1 MSREAYPLSHRFLRG
16 RGRSQLSADDCGTIE
31 NLFHDVERFTTAH
44 TILERGDVLD
54 QSTLLIEGFVARVI
68 REEGKRHIV
77 ALHVP
82 GDFVDLHAFA
92 LKRLDHDVVSIG
104 PVQIGYVKHARL
116 EALIPKKPQLM
127 RMLWFSTLLDAAIH
141 REWILK
147 LEQLSADGRLA
158 HLIAETWQR
167 LDFVGLA
174 QPTGFAF
181 PLTQAELAD
190 ACGTTP
196 IHLNRVVR
204 KLRETGVADI
214 SRGRVSVLDHA
225 ALKDIGRF
233 NTAYLYGQGPLHLD

>member
-1 MSREAYPLSHRFLRG
+1 
-16 RGRSQLSADDCGTIE
+16 
-31 NLFHDVERFTTAH
+31 
-44 TILERGDVLD
+44 
-54 QSTLLIEGFVARVI
+54 
-68 REEGKRHIV
+68 
-77 ALHVP
+77 
-82 GDFVDLHAFA
+82 
-92 LKRLDHDVVSIG
+92 
-104 PVQIGYVKHARL
+104 
-116 EALIPKKPQLM
+116 
-127 RMLWFSTLLDAAIH
+127 
-141 REWILK
+141 
-147 LEQLSADGRLA
+147 